1 MEENVRPILAPRSRP
16 SLQHVF
22 IPPKIRAYFDIKVG
36 DLLKFDVVE
45 NRIVIRVRQE
55 GESQTGTMVIV
66 RIVGLLLAA
75 IAVQFVI
82 TGVEEVIMSIIS

>member
-45 NRIVIRVRQE
+45 NRIVNRVRQE